1 MAVSMVRGRAG
12 LTSTS
17 NLATSGESSQA
28 RILAAI
34 ANSPGAAALEQFR
47 AAGSSSER
55 FLVLNGASS
64 TGKTMWAR
72 CFSAHPEL
80 MQWFIGDTCGEPDLR
95 AFKPSRHKPVLFD
108 EATAETE
115 SEKVSANDDHAKH
128 ARKTS

>member
-1 MAVSMVRGRAG
+1 MVSWSVKNIRNPAPCEGDEPLAVSMDRGRAG

-17 NLATSGESSQA
+17 NLAASGEFSQA
-28 RILAAI
+28 RILAAM

-80 MQWFIGDTCGEPDLR
+80 MQWFTGDTVGFLLISCD
-95 AFKPSRHKPVLFD
+95 F
-108 EATAETE
+108 
-115 SEKVSANDDHAKH
+115 
-128 ARKTS
+128 ARFQVIAYYAV